1 MAGSLFDVTRSSI
14 SKCTASI
21 APTTPMP
28 SSLRKRCRNR
38 SLNSTTSVG
47 YVHFIVF
54 HCIYSLFRHGFGH
67 LPFFLFP
74 LVMLTWAREQEM
86 KNASASKLDLTDY
99 LIKPVQ
105 RICKYPLLFRVRP
118 ITPVPFSAALT
129 VTLTTGPDANTLCSV
144 PAGADQEHRHGGEP
158 EGVRQVARD

>member
-1 MAGSLFDVTRSSI
+1 MQKQKPQFHNFCRVRLFNCISLYLFIISSRLR
-14 SKCTASI
+14 
-21 APTTPMP
+21 P
-28 SSLRKRCRNR
+28 SSFP
-38 SLNSTTSVG
+38 SL
-47 YVHFIVF
+47 
-54 HCIYSLFRHGFGH
+54 
-67 LPFFLFP
+67 P

-118 ITPVPFSAALT
+118 ITPIPFSAALT
-129 VTLTTGPDANTLCSV
+129 VTLTAGPDANTLCSV